1 MNPFNRFR
9 LFHGLFVLG
18 FLAVYF
24 SGDDGEL
31 LHLWLGYGL
40 VVLVA
45 IRLLLAL
52 IRVKGFPTLWPAFRS
67 GAVSITV
74 SRLLVIALFLSVS
87 ITVATGLT
95 MVDNARILGI
105 ANTPW
110 IAPAHADYY
119 GVVGVG
125 DAGWLLSSEIEE
137 LHEIAANTT
146 LVIAAIHSGFLLAF
160 RRRFALN
167 MIPGFGAATKR
178 RSGQRPP

>member
-1 MNPFNRFR
+1 
-9 LFHGLFVLG
+9 
-18 FLAVYF
+18 
-24 SGDDGEL
+24 
-31 LHLWLGYGL
+31 
-40 VVLVA
+40 
-45 IRLLLAL
+45 
-52 IRVKGFPTLWPAFRS
+52 
-67 GAVSITV
+67 
-74 SRLLVIALFLSVS
+74 
-87 ITVATGLT
+87 

-105 ANTPW
+105 ATTPW
-110 IAPAHADYY
+110 IAPAHADDD

-178 RSGQRPP
+178 RSGPAAKAASASGASSV